1 MKAHDRV
8 AFDMLKTSL
17 QPTTKLKSSEKFLDH
32 NHTRKGGQSLIL
44 ESDFRNTID
53 TAKNLCFTYSHLL

>member
-1 MKAHDRV
+1 
-8 AFDMLKTSL
+8 MLKTSL
-17 QPTTKLKSSEKFLDH
+17 QPRTKLKSFEKLLDH